1 MAGPS
6 SLPSSPPS
14 LAAVRAVLGDDAA
27 WTSAT
32 EVDPRCVVAA
42 GMLAARA
49 DAIDPATLAPDDRH
63 AIEGLRAY
71 RDRLAGDG
79 ATLPLTVDAVVDGGA
94 PRCWF
99 GVSAHGGVPWMFCL
113 TAAYLRDVIAILA
126 RHEPQ
131 ADQAGSE

>member
-1 MAGPS
+1 MAGP
-6 SLPSSPPS
+6 PSPLPPS
-14 LAAVRAVLGDDAA
+14 LAAVRAVLGDDAT

-32 EVDPRCVVAA
+32 AVDPRCVVAA

-49 DAIDPATLAPDDRH
+49 DAIDLAALAPDDRH

-79 ATLPLTVDAVVDGGA
+79 APLPITVDAVVAGVA

-99 GVSAHGGVPWMFCL
+99 GVSVHGGVPWMFCL

-126 RHEPQ
+126 RHEPP
-131 ADQAGSE
+131 ADQGTT